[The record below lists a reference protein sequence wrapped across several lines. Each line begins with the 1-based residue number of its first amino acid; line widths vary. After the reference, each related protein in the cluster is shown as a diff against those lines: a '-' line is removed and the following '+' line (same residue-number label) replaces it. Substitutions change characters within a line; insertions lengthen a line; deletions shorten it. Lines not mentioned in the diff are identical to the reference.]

1 MAVYDADFYGYLCSE
16 NILAMG
22 IHQRTLKVE
31 IRPI

>member
-22 IHQRTLKVE
+22 IHTSTNVE
-31 IRPI
+31 D